1 MCKTIHVPYLILAEG
16 YINDEMFVYFNA
28 CLTI

>member
-1 MCKTIHVPYLILAEG
+1 MPYLILAEG
-16 YINDEMFVYFNA
+16 YNNDEMFVYFDA